1 MKKNAKKNRLLARL
15 QKILPVWSKNTALI
29 VAGIIIGTGGVALAN
44 PGNIVEKSL
53 SFVGIETESDQIPQS
68 EQDTQS
74 NQDKATA
81 SENPSTDTNTEGT
94 YKAEDKK
101 ATDST
106 KKERSTK
113 TGSQTEIT
121 PEEIQEQKD
130 SGVPLLIAKKD
141 WNVKVNSRSPSS
153 CGTNSNP
160 CSIGQI
166 AKVNVSAYKTHTNEL
181 LPITECNGVVNKP
194 YSFSN
199 ATTTTLIDGKHCEIR
214 YTPDQA
220 GMFRLQIE
228 LYLSKSVY
236 TDTIY
241 WGGWVWGT
249 DSFNSDGYF
258 VQ

>member
-1 MKKNAKKNRLLARL
+1 MKIAKNNRLISRL
-15 QKILPVWSKNTALI
+15 EKLLPVWSKNTAFI
-29 VAGIIIGTGGVALAN
+29 IAGIIIGISGVAFAN
-44 PGNIVEKSL
+44 PGNIIEKSL
-53 SFVGIETESDQIPQS
+53 SLVGIETNSDQIPQS
-68 EQDTQS
+68 EQDTQN
-74 NQDKATA
+74 NQDKSTS
-81 SENPSTDTNTEGT
+81 SENPSTATKTEGT
-94 YKAEDKK
+94 EKAEDKK
-101 ATDST
+101 APDST
-106 KKERSTK
+106 KKAPSTK

-130 SGVPLLIAKKD
+130 NGAPLLIAKTD
-141 WNVKVNSRSPSS
+141 WNVKVNSRSPTS

-160 CSIGQI
+160 CSSGQQ
-166 AKVNVSAYKTHTNEL
+166 AKVNVSAYNTHTNEL

-199 ATTTTLIDGKHCEIR
+199 ATTTTLIDDKHCEIK
-214 YTPDQA
+214 YSPDQS